1 MTTKPNKFTNDVFA
15 EQNCRVARA
24 YCSAMRFATRALF
37 PPFSP
42 AVTTTT
48 SPSQYSYVCVYAFD

>member
-1 MTTKPNKFTNDVFA
+1 
-15 EQNCRVARA
+15 VARA

-42 AVTTTT
+42 AVTTTI